1 MTSGACPKVYEMA
14 SEEEP
19 PLRKPLS
26 GRVAAEWR
34 RLGVRVPSAIWKGKM
49 ECGAVTIST
58 IEVAGRGVRRQLHSD
73 FSQLRKEGWLVVQLG
88 GVARTLHPCP
98 RVPMPPSVIGARD
111 HPYSF
116 LQRDYHESG
125 SPRYRVG
132 SCRRLT
138 QRRIFSPGGGHVSL
152 TGVPSASAVVSTI
165 PSPRIGR
172 NSNLASCVMRSLRQ
186 RSPRDRIRKH
196 AAA

>member
-1 MTSGACPKVYEMA
+1 MRAQRSRRWL
-14 SEEEP
+14 
-19 PLRKPLS
+19 LRKNPLFGNPCPTAWRLNGDGWVFVFPVPF
-26 GRVAAEWR
+26 GRARW
-34 RLGVRVPSAIWKGKM
+34 SA
-49 ECGAVTIST
+49 AVTIST

-88 GVARTLHPCP
+88 GIARTLHPCP

-111 HPYSF
+111 HPYSS

-125 SPRYRVG
+125 SPRYRIG

-138 QRRIFSPGGGHVSL
+138 QRRIFSPGGGHVLL